1 MEKSD
6 CFSLIDENDSLI
18 SPDADDAAD
27 LTHLHSGFLDAD
39 EISTII
45 DGAEKGKKQLLPG
58 IDEDISRSSES
69 ISTLA
74 SDNLALES
82 LENEL
87 FKDIR
92 ASIQKSSISASNRK
106 AAPKETDKLVK
117 RSVKKEDITSRNGI
131 ATNVTSI
138 RQSRGM
144 LGSARISKK
153 DSSSALVKQAGFR
166 NGKSSSSLPQLPKVI
181 PKPEAMPAVTTKR
194 AVLGANRIK
203 TETNKSKVGGKV
215 QVHVPVTTGLDNP
228 RRSVSRPASLQK
240 APGLASSNA
249 AKKEVGRSSSSSNN
263 SNSTFTEK
271 IQKSTSISGTTKK
284 PSKPIIQAS
293 SKIPLS
299 RKAPSKSGLPATLT
313 SSKISSSI
321 SPSSSISEWSSASS
335 RTSIDTNSSR
345 RSMDSETPSIMCSD
359 VQSNDGILDGILNQ
373 FKESP
378 SQDMKIN
385 NAQTKVV
392 SRSLMMKPSGLRMPS
407 PKIGFFDGAKSM
419 VHTPNAC
426 RESQLRVPTGLPK
439 IGAAIRSPVGRSK
452 KAEGNMPSGKKTI
465 SGANTVL
472 NTIKSASPRPS
483 QESSRASMEGHG
495 DSKSVSSLNI
505 SSEVGSSNKGT
516 GKPWL
521 EMTSTKIELPG
532 QQSNSPKAF
541 QESASSGMSSEQTQL
556 HLPAGLPKI
565 IAGIQSSSPSSKIE
579 GSILAGKKATAG
591 ANTVLDTPN
600 AADPEPLRAL
610 TMKVHGNHRSSLGP
624 DISSEARSL
633 DEGTGKLW
641 SKMTLT
647 SINTEVESQ
656 NLNSLKPFQGSASV
670 GLSPEKSQSCLP
682 IVLPNTEALISN
694 PVGSSKKEEKIMTGE
709 KATSIAIAVLDTSI
723 PASPTPS
730 QESSRD
736 MTCHGDSK
744 SVSSPNLSSGIRSF
758 NKGTGKP
765 WPEMTFASANI
776 EFEDQNS
783 DSAVPFPESA
793 FSGLSQEQSQSHL
806 PICSPKLRAAIDS
819 PVGSSKKAEGKIPTS
834 EKTTEGANAVL
845 YESESAASEASQELS
860 RDSVKDH
867 GKHRN
872 LVSMGISSEVTS
884 TNIELEGQISDPS
897 KLGQDNASF
906 GMSPEQQLCLPT
918 CLPKTGA
925 SIHSPVGKKAE
936 GAIAVLDKSESA
948 TPEQSQELSREL
960 MDHGDHINIVSID
973 ISSEMTS
980 SDDVTREPCSE
991 MISTITN
998 KELEGQKVD
1007 SPKLSHESASFGM
1020 SPEHQSC
1027 LSTGSPKIK
1036 APRHSPVGIL
1046 KKAEGNTPTGTQTT
1060 EGANTVLDK
1069 SESATPETLQE
1080 STGELMKGLGDHRS
1094 VLSVD
1099 ISSEVTNSVEAARNP
1114 CSEIKLA
1121 STKSELESQK
1131 ADSPQL
1137 FHESASFGMSPGQ
1150 PTGLPK
1156 IRNAIHSPVGSSKK
1170 AEGRSP
1176 VGTKTPEGANTALEK
1191 LESATSE
1198 LSQESTGD
1206 LMKDHGNHRSLLS
1219 LDISSEVMSSVEVTR
1234 IPCSEMALTSTNIE
1248 LEGQNSYF
1256 PEPFQKNGFGL
1267 SPEQELCLPTGLP
1280 KTGAASC
1287 NTVGSL
1293 KKGEFL
1299 AGEKATVGAT
1309 VLHTPKPTPE
1319 PSQES
1324 LSALMEGNGDPW
1336 KLNTNE
1342 SSEARSPNMGSGKPW
1357 SKITLTSTNIEL
1369 EGQKADSP
1377 VPFGQSASPGVSPE
1391 ILSETDRSNCGMAE
1405 DVKIRKHQSAEWA
1418 NMSDEENNENLL
1430 FII

>member
-27 LTHLHSGFLDAD
+27 LTHLHSELERVESIGDLSADSKCSEQLPQLLETTEPDIQKKKGKLNLRKSLAWNSAFFESPGFLDAD

-407 PKIGFFDGAKSM
+407 PKIGFFDG
-419 VHTPNAC
+419 
-426 RESQLRVPTGLPK
+426 
-439 IGAAIRSPVGRSK
+439 
-452 KAEGNMPSGKKTI
+452 
-465 SGANTVL
+465 
-472 NTIKSASPRPS
+472 
-483 QESSRASMEGHG
+483 
-495 DSKSVSSLNI
+495 
-505 SSEVGSSNKGT
+505 
-516 GKPWL
+516 
-521 EMTSTKIELPG
+521 
-532 QQSNSPKAF
+532 
-541 QESASSGMSSEQTQL
+541 
-556 HLPAGLPKI
+556 
-565 IAGIQSSSPSSKIE
+565 
-579 GSILAGKKATAG
+579 
-591 ANTVLDTPN
+591 
-600 AADPEPLRAL
+600 
-610 TMKVHGNHRSSLGP
+610 
-624 DISSEARSL
+624 
-633 DEGTGKLW
+633 
-641 SKMTLT
+641 
-647 SINTEVESQ
+647 
-656 NLNSLKPFQGSASV
+656 
-670 GLSPEKSQSCLP
+670 
-682 IVLPNTEALISN
+682 
-694 PVGSSKKEEKIMTGE
+694 
-709 KATSIAIAVLDTSI
+709 
-723 PASPTPS
+723 
-730 QESSRD
+730 
-736 MTCHGDSK
+736 
-744 SVSSPNLSSGIRSF
+744 
-758 NKGTGKP
+758 
-765 WPEMTFASANI
+765 
-776 EFEDQNS
+776 
-783 DSAVPFPESA
+783 
-793 FSGLSQEQSQSHL
+793 
-806 PICSPKLRAAIDS
+806 
-819 PVGSSKKAEGKIPTS
+819 
-834 EKTTEGANAVL
+834 
-845 YESESAASEASQELS
+845 
-860 RDSVKDH
+860 
-867 GKHRN
+867 
-872 LVSMGISSEVTS
+872 
-884 TNIELEGQISDPS
+884 
-897 KLGQDNASF
+897 
-906 GMSPEQQLCLPT
+906 
-918 CLPKTGA
+918 
-925 SIHSPVGKKAE
+925 
-936 GAIAVLDKSESA
+936 
-948 TPEQSQELSREL
+948 
-960 MDHGDHINIVSID
+960 
-973 ISSEMTS
+973 
-980 SDDVTREPCSE
+980 
-991 MISTITN
+991 
-998 KELEGQKVD
+998 LEGQKVD